1 MMNERGGSRLA
12 VMVVLAAFAAG
23 LSACSGAGSTMPTAV
38 APAAHGNAAS
48 LPLAGE
54 LVNIREFAD
63 LPQYS
68 SYYSPS
74 AVASGPKRS
83 LWVTD
88 DVDQDFG
95 ESAVVRI
102 ATSGHRVHTYY
113 YGGVTSEGSSFL
125 DITEG
130 SDHALW
136 VTDEYNGQVLRMTP
150 TGTYTGY
157 PLNNFLSPV
166 GIVSGPDGA
175 LWFTESG
182 GSASEIGR
190 ITTSGQVSQYG
201 ASGQPVGIDVGSD
214 KALWFPELQAAAIGR
229 ITTTG
234 KVTAYSKGITP
245 GSKPYW
251 IAAGPDGALWFT
263 ELGGRIGRITTKGKV
278 TEFTHGI
285 TPTEEP
291 VGIAAGPDGAMWFT
305 ESELFGSGYSVN
317 ARIGRITMNGKI
329 TEYDNFNSNSD
340 PTLITEGPD
349 KNMWFVESATDR
361 TGRVQL

>member
-1 MMNERGGSRLA
+1 
-12 VMVVLAAFAAG
+12 
-23 LSACSGAGSTMPTAV
+23 
-38 APAAHGNAAS
+38 
-48 LPLAGE
+48 
-54 LVNIREFAD
+54 
-63 LPQYS
+63 
-68 SYYSPS
+68 
-74 AVASGPKRS
+74 
-83 LWVTD
+83 
-88 DVDQDFG
+88 
-95 ESAVVRI
+95 
-102 ATSGHRVHTYY
+102 
-113 YGGVTSEGSSFL
+113 
-125 DITEG
+125 
-130 SDHALW
+130 
-136 VTDEYNGQVLRMTP
+136 
-150 TGTYTGY
+150 
-157 PLNNFLSPV
+157 
-166 GIVSGPDGA
+166 
-175 LWFTESG
+175 
-182 GSASEIGR
+182 
-190 ITTSGQVSQYG
+190 VSQYG